1 MDFSVL
7 EERVRN
13 SYRYITKNMA
23 PDNEDDCVQEVLLS
37 YWQNGK
43 GQTVDQAV
51 IDFLRKYGA
60 GRKGS
65 KGYDSKL
72 MMLNASE
79 LSESLSADCDET
91 FDFDICKGLDGRVS
105 EIAKLYGEGYTLKEI
120 GEKFG
125 ISESRCSQIFRDFT
139 EKMQIISILP
149 RSTRR
154 WVIGNVFK
162 S

>member
-1 MDFSVL
+1 MDLTLL

-23 PDNEDDCVQEVLLS
+23 PNNEDDCVQEVLLS
-37 YWQNGK
+37 FWLNGK
-43 GQTVDQAV
+43 GQTVEQAV

-72 MMLNASE
+72 MMINASE
-79 LSESLSADCDET
+79 IPESLTVESDQHFE
-91 FDFDICKGLDGRVS
+91 FDICECLHGRVS

-125 ISESRCSQIFRDFT
+125 ISESRCSQIFKDFT
-139 EKMQIISILP
+139 EKMQIISILS
-149 RSTRR
+149 RSTRK
-154 WVIGNVFK
+154 WVIGHVFK